1 MVRDMSKDAKPIIMS
16 VHDNEKEEEKDNM
29 EIDQIYTLEPLP
41 LNQVA
46 GHQTAF
52 INELK
57 LSDFKQVL
65 NKNSIPSEF
74 SGGVLWCC
82 NGTIAVR
89 RHEAGRVI
97 LEGCLSDD
105 YYRVRD
111 LLYEQ
116 YAIV

>member
-1 MVRDMSKDAKPIIMS
+1 
-16 VHDNEKEEEKDNM
+16 
-29 EIDQIYTLEPLP
+29 
-41 LNQVA
+41 
-46 GHQTAF
+46 GHQTCF

-65 NKNSIPSEF
+65 NKNNISSEF

-82 NGTIAVR
+82 NGTVAVR

-97 LEGCLSDD
+97 LEGCLSED
-105 YYRVRD
+105 YYRVRE

-116 YAIV
+116 YAIL